1 MIMSTLHQITPHHRQ
16 GEALGLRLMTINGS
30 SVLMPMLFG
39 AAGAVAG
46 VAPVFWVV
54 GAAVGLGS
62 RAAWRLRPA

>member
-1 MIMSTLHQITPHHRQ
+1 M
-16 GEALGLRLMTINGS
+16 AINGS

-54 GAAVGLGS
+54 GAAVGWGS
-62 RAAWRLRPA
+62 QAAFKLRPTPHN